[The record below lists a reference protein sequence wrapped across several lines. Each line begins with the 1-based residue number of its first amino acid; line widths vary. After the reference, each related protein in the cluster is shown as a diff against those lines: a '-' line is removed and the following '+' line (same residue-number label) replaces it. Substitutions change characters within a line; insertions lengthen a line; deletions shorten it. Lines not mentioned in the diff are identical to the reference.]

1 MVFLYWLLLTHYSD
15 QRKMDEPTFSLTKL
29 AQDHLMTG
37 VVGASI
43 FPLIYKVYRILKQDR
58 KTDKFDEEEEKY
70 RNMLRDDAKD
80 MKERMSKLVE
90 EKLELSVEVVR
101 LQTQNGHLLEK
112 IRMLEEQIGKKDD

>member
-1 MVFLYWLLLTHYSD
+1 
-15 QRKMDEPTFSLTKL
+15 
-29 AQDHLMTG
+29 MTG

-80 MKERMSKLVE
+80 MKERVSKLVE

>member
-1 MVFLYWLLLTHYSD
+1 
-15 QRKMDEPTFSLTKL
+15 
-29 AQDHLMTG
+29 MTG